1 MKSME
6 RFTKDKMS
14 DNSLNGI
21 AYDFSVNHNAIKKK
35 KDILNIHNYLM
46 KKHNMKMFRFI
57 KHLFIVLF
65 SFTGY

>member
-1 MKSME
+1 MIFQLIIMQS
-6 RFTKDKMS
+6 
-14 DNSLNGI
+14 
-21 AYDFSVNHNAIKKK
+21 KK

>member
-1 MKSME
+1 MIFQLIIMQS
-6 RFTKDKMS
+6 
-14 DNSLNGI
+14 
-21 AYDFSVNHNAIKKK
+21 KKK

>member
-1 MKSME
+1 MVLLMIFQLIIMQS
-6 RFTKDKMS
+6 
-14 DNSLNGI
+14 
-21 AYDFSVNHNAIKKK
+21 KK

>member
-1 MKSME
+1 ME

-35 KDILNIHNYLM
+35 KIYLI
-46 KKHNMKMFRFI
+46 FI
-57 KHLFIVLF
+57 TI
-65 SFTGY
+65 